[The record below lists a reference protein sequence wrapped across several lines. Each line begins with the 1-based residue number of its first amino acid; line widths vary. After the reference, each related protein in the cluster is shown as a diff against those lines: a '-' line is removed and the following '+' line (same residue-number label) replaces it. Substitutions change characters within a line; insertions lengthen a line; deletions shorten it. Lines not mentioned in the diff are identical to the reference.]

1 MKRKISFG
9 TWCFQ
14 FTPYDKKPVGL
25 DDVLKGAAAL
35 GYDGVSLDGN
45 HANPETFPT
54 RQSRAELGRKVTGY
68 GLGVSEF
75 NPKFGVV
82 GGVVIQFQPDTWLE
96 AIKENLEFVDE
107 CGLTKTVRVDTR
119 AAPCY
124 MVESDYKRAWDTTA
138 SAFKRAAK
146 AAQTYGLQLV
156 WEFEPGFL
164 FNTPD
169 EVVKMWRD
177 VNEPNFFF
185 ELDSSHVYIISE
197 LGLLQRTKKQTL
209 PGGQVEFIEMCKDKV
224 GLVHLIDNDGTLYEG
239 ITSMHR
245 QFGAGSIDFDRVMPA
260 LRDLAGYKGEWWVI
274 DVVFND
280 NAWDVLKDAKKFVD
294 VLNEK
299 YGDY

>member
-1 MKRKISFG
+1 
-9 TWCFQ
+9 
-14 FTPYDKKPVGL
+14 
-25 DDVLKGAAAL
+25 
-35 GYDGVSLDGN
+35 
-45 HANPETFPT
+45 
-54 RQSRAELGRKVTGY
+54 
-68 GLGVSEF
+68 
-75 NPKFGVV
+75 
-82 GGVVIQFQPDTWLE
+82 
-96 AIKENLEFVDE
+96 
-107 CGLTKTVRVDTR
+107 
-119 AAPCY
+119 
-124 MVESDYKRAWDTTA
+124 
-138 SAFKRAAK
+138 
-146 AAQTYGLQLV
+146 
-156 WEFEPGFL
+156 L